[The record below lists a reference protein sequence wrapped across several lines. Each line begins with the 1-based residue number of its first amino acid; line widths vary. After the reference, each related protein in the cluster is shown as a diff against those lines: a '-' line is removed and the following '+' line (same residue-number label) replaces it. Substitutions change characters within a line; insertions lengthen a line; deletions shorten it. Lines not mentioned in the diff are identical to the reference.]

1 MKKIRITVAG
11 LLVAAMMLPFCAC
24 TSRTA
29 VETDASG
36 DQLQLDTEGSS
47 ADATAP
53 TLDLSEYS
61 FDSVYGS
68 QLHSYL
74 EHQYTF
80 DGQEVPLDES
90 NFYFIDA
97 FVELSTYA
105 SYGYYPST
113 LEGYIDLSAEV
124 PEGAS
129 EEIGTYG
136 DFFVTYAER
145 MLESTLI
152 INKLANEQ
160 GLTLT
165 DDMYA
170 AIDSSI
176 ENLRTTS
183 AEPAGM
189 TLDEYLQIYYG
200 PTCTED
206 SFRKIM
212 EHYYMADVYTSKF
225 LEDYEFEESEIMVPN
240 IRYALFYAPS
250 DSYSE
255 EEIAAQQ
262 ALAQGLFDQC
272 TNLDDLAVLGATS
285 YTNGE
290 CYQYGEVTV
299 QEGQMDPDF
308 EAWALDP
315 ARAEGDIDIIESDM
329 YGFFVVGYT
338 GLAEISDDAKS
349 QIAVNAMSQ
358 YISDLI
364 DSGAYQFGTD
374 QPYEGAAPVDTLDL
388 EIDGEGEGE
397 SQAVDETVAPG
408 VGTGSVTGSK
418 ALDIIFVIL
427 ASVGSVAIVGAVVF
441 GIAYVVRKN
450 KPVAAENESEA
461 PVRKKKKKK
470 VPVETEE
477 DQED

>member
-1 MKKIRITVAG
+1 MKKIKMTVAV
-11 LLVAAMMLPFCAC
+11 LIIAAMMLPFCAC
-24 TSRTA
+24 TSKTA
-29 VETDASG
+29 VETTDPS
-36 DQLQLDTEGSS
+36 DQLQLGTGESS
-47 ADATAP
+47 ADATSP
-53 TLDLSEYS
+53 TYDLSEYS

-68 QLHSYL
+68 QLINYL

-97 FVELSTYA
+97 FVELTTYA
-105 SYGYYPST
+105 TYGYYPAT

-124 PEGAS
+124 PDGAAEG
-129 EEIGTYG
+129 INTYG

-152 INKLANEQ
+152 INKLANDQ

-165 DDMYA
+165 DEMYA
-170 AIDSSI
+170 AIDESI
-176 ENLRTTS
+176 EQLRTTS

-200 PTCTED
+200 PSCTEE

-225 LEDYEFEESEIMVPN
+225 IEDYEFDESEIMVPN
-240 IRYALFYAPS
+240 IRYALYYCPS
-250 DSYSE
+250 DSYSD
-255 EEIAAQQ
+255 EEIAAQE
-262 ALAQGLFDQC
+262 ALAQGIFDQC
-272 TNLDDLAVLGATS
+272 ADLDDLAVLGATS

-299 QEGQMDPDF
+299 QEGQMDPTF

-315 ARAEGDIDIIESDM
+315 ARQAGDIDLIHSD
-329 YGFFVVGYT
+329 YFGYFVVGYT
-338 GLAEISDDAKS
+338 GLVEISDDAKS

-364 DSGAYQFGTD
+364 DNGTYQFGTD
-374 QPYEGAAPVDTLDL
+374 QPYEGASAVDTMNL
-388 EIDGEGEGE
+388 EIDGEGDG
-397 SQAVDETVAPG
+397 QATDETVAPG

-418 ALDIIFVIL
+418 ALDVIFVIL
-427 ASVGSVAIVGAVVF
+427 ASIGSVAIVGAIVF
-441 GIAYVVRKN
+441 GITYAVRKN
-450 KPVAAENESEA
+450 KPVAAEHEAA
-461 PVRKKKKKK
+461 PVKKKKKK
-470 VPVETEE
+470 VQPSKSSE

>member
-1 MKKIRITVAG
+1 MLMKKIKITVAG

-29 VETDASG
+29 VETAGSD
-36 DQLQLDTEGSS
+36 DQLQLGTEGSS
-47 ADATAP
+47 ADATSP

-61 FDSVYGS
+61 FESVYGS
-68 QLHSYL
+68 QLNSFL
-74 EHQYTF
+74 EHPYTF
-80 DGQEVPLDES
+80 DGQEVPVDES

-97 FVELSTYA
+97 FAELSTYA
-105 SYGYYPST
+105 SYGYYPAT

-124 PEGAS
+124 PEGAAEGIS
-129 EEIGTYG
+129 TYG

-165 DDMYA
+165 DEMYA
-170 AIDSSI
+170 AIDDSI
-176 ENLRTTS
+176 EQLRTTS

-200 PTCTED
+200 PSCTEE

-212 EHYYMADVYTSKF
+212 EHYYMADVYTSKYI
-225 LEDYEFEESEIMVPN
+225 EDYEFDESEIMVPN

-255 EEIAAQQ
+255 EEIAAQE
-262 ALAQGLFDQC
+262 ALAQGIFDQC
-272 TNLDDLAVLGATS
+272 SSLDDLAVLGATS

-290 CYQYGEVTV
+290 CYQYGEVGV
-299 QEGQMDPDF
+299 QEGQMDPVF

-315 ARAEGDIDIIESDM
+315 ARQVGDIEVIHSDY
-329 YGFFVVGYT
+329 YGYFVVGYT
-338 GLAEISDDAKS
+338 GLVEISEDAKT
-349 QIAVNAMSQ
+349 QLAVNAMSQ

-364 DSGAYQFGTD
+364 DNGTYQFGTD
-374 QPYEGAAPVDTLDL
+374 MPYDGVASVDTINLD
-388 EIDGEGEGE
+388 IDGEGDG
-397 SQAVDETVAPG
+397 QATDETVAPG

-418 ALDIIFVIL
+418 ALDVIFIIL
-427 ASVGSVAIVGAVVF
+427 ASVGSVAIVGAIVF
-441 GIAYVVRKN
+441 GIAYAVRKN
-450 KPVAAENESEA
+450 KPVAVEPEA
-461 PVRKKKKKK
+461 PVKKKKKK
-470 VPVETEE
+470 IVPVEDEE